1 MPKIKTYDLIINPET
16 TTKVVGT
23 KGETSVGGPAF
34 QTVNVSVGQI
44 INLVGRSAIFTGT
57 QSLLAYADDA
67 AAAAAGL
74 ATGKLFQTSG
84 AGAAPLNVAGIVMVK
99 Q

>member
-1 MPKIKTYDLIINPET
+1 MPKIKTYDLITNPET

-23 KGETSVGGPAF
+23 KAETSVGGPPF

-44 INLVGRSAIFTGT
+44 INLVGRNAVFSGG

-67 AAAAAGL
+67 AAAADGL